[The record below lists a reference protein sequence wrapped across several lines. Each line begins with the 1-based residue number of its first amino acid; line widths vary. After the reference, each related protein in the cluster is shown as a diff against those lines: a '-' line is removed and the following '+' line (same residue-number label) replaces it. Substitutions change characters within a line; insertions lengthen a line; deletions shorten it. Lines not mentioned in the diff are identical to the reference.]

1 MYHLN
6 HTKLSNMLYSMTHY
20 THVLSGQVQ
29 YGTFSD
35 YLDDKNILN
44 CTLETGLVPAPVKN
58 RQYKKIYKTNKNVL
72 VAVAK
77 MYS

>member
-35 YLDDKNILN
+35 YLDDRNILN
-44 CTLETGLVPAPVKN
+44 CTLK
-58 RQYKKIYKTNKNVL
+58 QD
-72 VAVAK
+72 
-77 MYS
+77 

>member
-35 YLDDKNILN
+35 YLDDRNILN
-44 CTLETGLVPAPVKN
+44 CTLETGVSNLHRKGIRTVQKN
-58 RQYKKIYKTNKNVL
+58 TQEQIR
-72 VAVAK
+72 
-77 MYS
+77 MY